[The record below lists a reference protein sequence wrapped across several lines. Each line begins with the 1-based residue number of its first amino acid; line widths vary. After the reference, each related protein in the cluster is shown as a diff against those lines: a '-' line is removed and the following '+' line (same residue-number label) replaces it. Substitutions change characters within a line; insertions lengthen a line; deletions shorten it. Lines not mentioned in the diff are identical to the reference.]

1 MFIRYRTKGFVIK
14 KEDRGE
20 ADQLFTIYTKDFGKL
35 DILGKAI
42 RKTSSKLRSGAEIF
56 YLSEVEFIQGKAY
69 KTLTDVVLIEKFKN
83 IGQDL
88 RKLKIA
94 YKISEVLDKMIR
106 GQEPDGKIWQLL
118 IKTFERLNKLEAPKS
133 SADDRDGGQ
142 KASPW
147 NLEILLYYFLWN
159 FLSILGYHPELQR
172 CSFCQKKL
180 IPQRIYFNP
189 REGGTICQSCFIK
202 LKVSPKTVKEIS
214 PEIIKILRIILNE
227 DWQTLL
233 KLKIESDYLKSL
245 KLVSQDYFSKI
256 LETIE

>member
-1 MFIRYRTKGFVIK
+1 MFIHYRTRGFVIK

-35 DILGKAI
+35 EILGKAI

-56 YLSEVEFIQGKAY
+56 YLSEIEFIQGKTH
-69 KTLTDVVLIEKFKN
+69 KTLIDAMPIEKFKN
-83 IGQDL
+83 IRQDF

-94 YKISEVLDKMIR
+94 YKISEVSDKLIR
-106 GQEPDGKIWQLL
+106 GQEPDEKIWQLL
-118 IKTFERLNKLEAPKS
+118 IETFERLNKLEIKDS
-133 SADDRDGGQ
+133 
-142 KASPW
+142 
-147 NLEILLYYFLWN
+147 NLDILLYYFLWN
-159 FLSILGYHPELQR
+159 FLSILGYQPELQR
-172 CSFCQKKL
+172 CSLCPKKL
-180 IPQRIYFNP
+180 VPQEIYFSF
-189 REGGTICQSCFIK
+189 REGGTICQDCFTR
-202 LKVSPKTVKEIS
+202 LKASSKVVKEVS
-214 PEIIKILRIILNE
+214 PEIIKILRIILKE